1 EIKLDFFAGASPVSH
16 PDWNDV
22 MLYNEYEKMTNMDIK
37 WQMVPLDS
45 LEEQRNLAF
54 GSGNLP
60 AAFHGIRIGA
70 ADLIKYGEQGIFI
83 PLNDLIDKYAP
94 NFKSMME
101 NYPEVEAG
109 VTMPDGNIYSFP
121 QMADPNFLSYRMGP
135 KPFIRKDW
143 LEALDMD
150 MPETTDE
157 YYEYLK
163 AVKEEGP
170 SGGEIEE
177 VPFGAPGI

>member
-1 EIKLDFFAGASPVSH
+1 
-16 PDWNDV
+16 
-22 MLYNEYEKMTNMDIK
+22 
-37 WQMVPLDS
+37 
-45 LEEQRNLAF
+45 
-54 GSGNLP
+54 
-60 AAFHGIRIGA
+60 
-70 ADLIKYGEQGIFI
+70 
-83 PLNDLIDKYAP
+83 
-94 NFKSMME
+94 KSMME

-177 VPFGAPGI
+177 VPFGAPGIGVLVSYLRGSFGLANKGSGGGYMDVDPETGDYRFWPASEQYKDLLEYLNRLYSEELIAQNIYSID